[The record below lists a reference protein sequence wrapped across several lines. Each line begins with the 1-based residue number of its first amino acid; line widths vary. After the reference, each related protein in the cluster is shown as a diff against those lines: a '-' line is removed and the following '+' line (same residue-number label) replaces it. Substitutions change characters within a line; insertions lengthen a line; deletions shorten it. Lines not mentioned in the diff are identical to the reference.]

1 MSDDPC
7 AGCETASIKAC
18 EACEEGNRRIKKC
31 LLCGLPVESRN
42 VYHPECQRAL
52 KTLKQ
57 RMRRRRGGIKR
68 TEIGYRWMEVTE
80 GVEWLLDVKPNAKLE
95 KVVGETGLN
104 ALLSFRIH
112 SRGEI

>member
-7 AGCETASIKAC
+7 AGCETASVKAC

-31 LLCGLPVESRN
+31 LLCGIPVKSRN

-57 RMRRRRGGIKR
+57 KMRRRRGGVKR
-68 TEIGYRWMEVTE
+68 TEIGYRWMEVVE
-80 GVEWLLDVKPNAKLE
+80 GVEWLLSQDNRKAKAE
-95 KVVGETGLN
+95 VGDQGEN
-104 ALLSFRIH
+104 ALLAFRIYL
-112 SRGEI
+112 RREI